1 MSIHMPTLFDDE
13 EYFVPPPKKE
23 SRKKKDA
30 AEAKDE
36 VLKDAELDATD
47 DLVASEEPLTE
58 QEALPVGAIDASE
71 AIAATTAAEQPVEEL
86 VTETPADHVQPEP
99 DIASAE
105 TMTAIA
111 AEEGT
116 VVPVTPAED
125 ETPEADVAIN
135 IPAEITE
142 VVLTESA
149 AEPDVIEAAD
159 AELETVE
166 PTTEEA
172 PENNVAADTPTA
184 ITEVVVT
191 DVAPESEVTEEPAL
205 AEETQE
211 TTVVAP
217 QMPVVEEA
225 GPEAIEA
232 EELTEAPEAEVPE
245 APEMATEQSVELE
258 EVDSHETPD
267 IAASLQPEI
276 IEVSAVDE
284 LTVELPKATPGITF
298 EIPEEEETPAIELEM
313 TARPIPTVRED
324 KVDDLD
330 QLMRTELISQDYT
343 AFSGFAFEPQPEK
356 KKIIPEPETEVNT
369 EAEESTI
376 TPGKEDINLAVQEI
390 DAAAL
395 DFEFES
401 NALAS
406 SLPEFDLENKYYT
419 IGEVAALF
427 GVNVSHIRFWTTEF
441 NLKVRTTRKGDR
453 LYNPENIARLRLIHH
468 LVKEN
473 GFTIKGAKDKLK
485 HQKQNVSSQIDLKN
499 KLSGLKDKLERIKK
513 NL

>member
-1 MSIHMPTLFDDE
+1 MPTLFDDE

-23 SRKKKDA
+23 SRKKKDQP
-30 AEAKDE
+30 EAKE
-36 VLKDAELDATD
+36 AASNEAETDALADPVVPA
-47 DLVASEEPLTE
+47 EPLTE
-58 QEALPVGAIDASE
+58 ADTQPVVDTDDAVAE
-71 AIAATTAAEQPVEEL
+71 TTAAEQPVEEVIAATEADDEIAL
-86 VTETPADHVQPEP
+86 EPEAAIVLTEEAPEDVPEPVAEGTTEAVLTEAVPEAEVAAEPAADEPLAAVEEVIEETPEAIEP
-99 DIASAE
+99 S
-105 TMTAIA
+105 
-111 AEEGT
+111 
-116 VVPVTPAED
+116 VPVTPAE
-125 ETPEADVAIN
+125 EEMPATSEVA
-135 IPAEITE
+135 
-142 VVLTESA
+142 V
-149 AEPDVIEAAD
+149 AD
-159 AELETVE
+159 A
-166 PTTEEA
+166 
-172 PENNVAADTPTA
+172 
-184 ITEVVVT
+184 
-191 DVAPESEVTEEPAL
+191 
-205 AEETQE
+205 
-211 TTVVAP
+211 
-217 QMPVVEEA
+217 
-225 GPEAIEA
+225 
-232 EELTEAPEAEVPE
+232 APEAEVSEAHILAEDSQETTIVATQVPVMEEVAIETSAAEELTAAPEEEVSE
-245 APEMATEQSVELE
+245 APEMDTEQFVELE
-258 EVDSHETPD
+258 QEDMVTEN
-267 IAASLQPEI
+267 IAADPFQEI

-284 LTVELPKATPGITF
+284 FAVELPKAVPGIAF
-298 EIPEEEETPAIELEM
+298 EIPEEGEEPAIELEM

-356 KKIIPEPETEVNT
+356 KKIIPEPEAEVS
-369 EAEESTI
+369 AEGPAI
-376 TPGKEDINLAVQEI
+376 TPGKEDISLAVQDI

-401 NALAS
+401 AALAS

-427 GVNVSHIRFWTTEF
+427 AVNVSHIRFWTTEF

>member
-23 SRKKKDA
+23 SRKKKED

-36 VLKDAELDATD
+36 VLKDAAPDAAA
-47 DLVASEEPLTE
+47 DLVVSEQPLTE
-58 QEALPVGAIDASE
+58 PGAQPVEAIDASD
-71 AIAATTAAEQPVEEL
+71 AIAATTAAEQPVEGL
-86 VTETPADHVQPEP
+86 VTETPADQVQPEP

-105 TMTAIA
+105 AITEVA

-149 AEPDVIEAAD
+149 AEPEVTEEPTAEVIEATD
-159 AELETVE
+159 TELETVG
-166 PTTEEA
+166 T
-172 PENNVAADTPTA
+172 NVAADTPAA

-191 DVAPESEVTEEPAL
+191 DAAPESEVTEEPAL

-217 QMPVVEEA
+217 QVPVIEEA
-225 GPEAIEA
+225 GPEASEA
-232 EELTEAPEAEVPE
+232 EELTEAPEEEVSE
-245 APEMATEQSVELE
+245 APEMATEQFVELE
-258 EVDSHETPD
+258 QVDNHEAPD
-267 IAASLQPEI
+267 IAAGLQPEI

-298 EIPEEEETPAIELEM
+298 EIPEEDETPAIELEM
-313 TARPIPTVRED
+313 TARPIPAVRED

-356 KKIIPEPETEVNT
+356 KKIIPEPE
-369 EAEESTI
+369 AEISAGEPAI
-376 TPGKEDINLAVQEI
+376 APGKEDISLAVQEI

-499 KLSGLKDKLERIKK
+499 KLNGLKDKLERIKK

>member
-23 SRKKKDA
+23 SRKKKDQTEA
-30 AEAKDE
+30 KEAPLNGAEADAAADPVVPSE
-36 VLKDAELDATD
+36 PVAEAGTQPVMDAEE
-47 DLVASEEPLTE
+47 VVTE
-58 QEALPVGAIDASE
+58 IP
-71 AIAATTAAEQPVEEL
+71 AAEQPAEEVL
-86 VTETPADHVQPEP
+86 LETPADIQAEPEAASTEVVA
-99 DIASAE
+99 DI
-105 TMTAIA
+105 T
-111 AEEGT
+111 AEET
-116 VVPVTPAED
+116 VESVETVPPAMD
-125 ETPEADVAIN
+125 TMPEADAAIN
-135 IPAEITE
+135 IPATADEATAEEIEAVVPEAATPDSNETEATPVETTE
-142 VVLTESA
+142 VVATASAPEQAITEA
-149 AEPDVIEAAD
+149 QIWAD
-159 AELETVE
+159 ESLE
-166 PTTEEA
+166 PTTAETLEA
-172 PENNVAADTPTA
+172 PEEEGLDA
-184 ITEVVVT
+184 TEIVI
-191 DVAPESEVTEEPAL
+191 EQSIELEQEEV
-205 AEETQE
+205 
-211 TTVVAP
+211 
-217 QMPVVEEA
+217 
-225 GPEAIEA
+225 EA
-232 EELTEAPEAEVPE
+232 ENRAIDPFR
-245 APEMATEQSVELE
+245 
-258 EVDSHETPD
+258 
-267 IAASLQPEI
+267 EI
-276 IEVSAVDE
+276 VEVSAVDE
-284 LTVELPKATPGITF
+284 LTVELPKAAPGITF
-298 EIPEEEETPAIELEM
+298 EIPEEDETPAIELEM
-313 TARPIPTVRED
+313 TARHIPTVRED

-343 AFSGFAFEPQPEK
+343 AFSGFSFEPEPEK
-356 KKIIPEPETEVNT
+356 KKIIPEPEAEVSA
-369 EAEESTI
+369 EASPI
-376 TPGKEDINLAVQEI
+376 TPEKEDIKLAVQEI

-401 NALAS
+401 DALAS

>member
-23 SRKKKDA
+23 SRKKKDVP
-30 AEAKDE
+30 EAKDE
-36 VLKDAELDATD
+36 VLKDAETDVAAGPVVPSQPLKEADAQAGD
-47 DLVASEEPLTE
+47 DNAASEAVPEPLVVE
-58 QEALPVGAIDASE
+58 QPVEAPAMEAPADIQAGQETGIVSTE
-71 AIAATTAAEQPVEEL
+71 AIAAIAADEVIEPVAPEELAMEVMPESDVANDTPAEITATESIPEPEGPQATEEAVPETNETGAEAAVEPALAAEEETN
-86 VTETPADHVQPEP
+86 VTETPVEAV
-99 DIASAE
+99 ITVAE
-105 TMTAIA
+105 TVFQDT
-111 AEEGT
+111 T
-116 VVPVTPAED
+116 VIE
-125 ETPEADVAIN
+125 PEAPVMEAGVSE
-135 IPAEITE
+135 A
-142 VVLTESA
+142 SA
-149 AEPDVIEAAD
+149 AEA
-159 AELETVE
+159 
-166 PTTEEA
+166 
-172 PENNVAADTPTA
+172 
-184 ITEVVVT
+184 
-191 DVAPESEVTEEPAL
+191 
-205 AEETQE
+205 
-211 TTVVAP
+211 
-217 QMPVVEEA
+217 
-225 GPEAIEA
+225 
-232 EELTEAPEAEVPE
+232 LTELPEEDYQ

-258 EVDSHETPD
+258 QEGNQEETNR
-267 IAASLQPEI
+267 AAGLQPEV

-284 LTVELPKATPGITF
+284 LSVELPKATPGITF
-298 EIPEEEETPAIELEM
+298 EIPEEEDTPAIELEM
-313 TARPIPTVRED
+313 TARPIPAIRED

-343 AFSGFAFEPQPEK
+343 AFSGFSFEPQPEK
-356 KKIIPEPETEVNT
+356 KKIIPEPEVTTEEPAT
-369 EAEESTI
+369 L
-376 TPGKEDINLAVQEI
+376 PGKEDINLAVQEI
-390 DAAAL
+390 DAAGL

-401 NALAS
+401 DALAS

-473 GFTIKGAKDKLK
+473 GFTIKGAKEKLK